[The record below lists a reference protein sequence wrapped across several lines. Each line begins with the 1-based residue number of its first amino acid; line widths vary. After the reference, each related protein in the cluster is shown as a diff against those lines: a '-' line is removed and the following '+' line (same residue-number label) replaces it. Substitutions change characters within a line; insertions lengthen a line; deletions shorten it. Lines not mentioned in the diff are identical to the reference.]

1 MTGPRWLDDEEQ
13 GAWRAYLAATRLL
26 DDALDRQLGRDAAM
40 PHAYFGILTA
50 LVDAG
55 PDGLRMNELARP
67 LRYSP
72 SRTTHAVTALER
84 SGWVER
90 RACPTDGRGQI
101 AVLTEAG
108 RAAQAA
114 AAVGH
119 VAEVRARLF
128 DRLSRDQV
136 RQLEEICDAVVD
148 GFDGACPADA
158 DEPARRAA
166 PAEPARQRG

>member
-1 MTGPRWLDDEEQ
+1 MADTHWLDDEEQ
-13 GAWRAYLAATRLL
+13 GAWRAYLAATQML
-26 DDALDRQLGRDAAM
+26 DDALDRQLGRDATM
-40 PHAYFGILTA
+40 PHAYFAILTA

-72 SRTTHAVTALER
+72 SRITHAVTSLAR

-90 RACPTDGRGQI
+90 RACPTDGRGQM
-101 AVLTEAG
+101 AVLTDAG
-108 RAAQAA
+108 RAVQAS

-128 DRLSRDQV
+128 DRLSREQV
-136 RQLEEICDAVVD
+136 RQLREICDAVVE
-148 GFDGACPADA
+148 GFDGTCPADE
-158 DEPARRAA
+158 EPQRSSASRAT
-166 PAEPARQRG
+166 R

>member
-1 MTGPRWLDDEEQ
+1 MNRF
-13 GAWRAYLAATRLL
+13 AKVFA
-26 DDALDRQLGRDAAM
+26 
-40 PHAYFGILTA
+40 ILTA

-72 SRTTHAVTALER
+72 SRTTHAVSSLER

-101 AVLTEAG
+101 AVITEAG

-128 DRLSRDQV
+128 DQLTSEQV
-136 RQLEEICDAVVD
+136 GQLREICDAVVA
-148 GFDGACPADA
+148 GFEGICPAD
-158 DEPARRAA
+158 DRPVEPARDGASARAA
-166 PAEPARQRG
+166 AG